1 MQFRPVKEQLEILM
15 RGVTDIVP
23 QDELE
28 KKLQK
33 SYETGKPLRI
43 KMGVDPTAPDVHFGH
58 TVVMR
63 KLRQFQDL
71 GHTVV
76 LIVGDYTAQ
85 IGDPSGRNKARPR
98 LTHEQVLENAKEYQE
113 QFFKVVRR
121 DQVEIHYNGE
131 WFSKNGSPSS
141 RSARSPNS
149 WASSLS
155 PRCSNAKTSTTAM
168 PPIRRSASTNSCT
181 R

>member
-1 MQFRPVKEQLEILM
+1 MQFRPVKEQLDILM
-15 RGVTDIVP
+15 RGVIDVVP
-23 QDELE
+23 QEELE

-33 SYETGKPLRI
+33 SYDTGVPLRI

-98 LTHEQVLENAKEYQE
+98 L
-113 QFFKVVRR
+113 RR
-121 DQVEIHYNGE
+121 RNTRNSSSRSSAATR
-131 WFSKNGSPSS
+131 WKSTTTANGSPSS
-141 RSARSPNS
+141 RSAR
-149 WASSLS
+149 
-155 PRCSNAKTSTTAM
+155 
-168 PPIRRSASTNSCT
+168 
-181 R
+181 

>member
-33 SYETGKPLRI
+33 SYDTGVPLRI

-121 DQVEIHYNGE
+121 DQVEILQRRMVLQAPVQQGHRTHG
-131 WFSKNGSPSS
+131 PVHC
-141 RSARSPNS
+141 RPN
-149 WASSLS
+149 A
-155 PRCSNAKTSTTAM
+155 
-168 PPIRRSASTNSCT
+168 
-181 R
+181 